1 MQQTLEA
8 EQEEHRKKEEND
20 ALAAKSQLESIQI
33 LVSEK
38 TELAST
44 VTQLQKEMQN
54 LKGENVLTIRGSR
67 LGIQNCGCKL

>member
-1 MQQTLEA
+1 MQQNLEA
-8 EQEEHRKKEEND
+8 VQEEHKKKEEND

-54 LKGENVLTIRGSR
+54 LKGENVLTIRVR
-67 LGIQNCGCKL
+67 R

>member
-1 MQQTLEA
+1 MQQNLEA
-8 EQEEHRKKEEND
+8 VQEEHRKKEEND

-44 VTQLQKEMQN
+44 VTQLQREMQN
-54 LKGENVLTIRGSR
+54 LKGENVLKIRVR
-67 LGIQNCGCKL
+67 R

>member
-1 MQQTLEA
+1 MQQNLEA
-8 EQEEHRKKEEND
+8 VQEEHRKKEEND

-44 VTQLQKEMQN
+44 VTQQQKEMQN
-54 LKGENVLTIRGSR
+54 LKGENVLTIRGR
-67 LGIQNCGCKL
+67 R

>member
-1 MQQTLEA
+1 MQQNLEA
-8 EQEEHRKKEEND
+8 VEEEHKKKEENY

-44 VTQLQKEMQN
+44 VTQLQREMQN

-67 LGIQNCGCKL
+67 

>member
-8 EQEEHRKKEEND
+8 VQEEHRKKEEND

-44 VTQLQKEMQN
+44 VTQQQKEMQN
-54 LKGENVLTIRGSR
+54 LKGENVLTIRVR
-67 LGIQNCGCKL
+67 R

>member
-1 MQQTLEA
+1 MQQNLEA
-8 EQEEHRKKEEND
+8 VQEEHRKKEEND

-54 LKGENVLTIRGSR
+54 LKGENFLTIRGSR
-67 LGIQNCGCKL
+67 

>member
-1 MQQTLEA
+1 MQQNLEA
-8 EQEEHRKKEEND
+8 VQEEHRKKEEND

-67 LGIQNCGCKL
+67 

>member
-1 MQQTLEA
+1 MQQNLEA
-8 EQEEHRKKEEND
+8 VQEEHKKKEEND

-67 LGIQNCGCKL
+67 